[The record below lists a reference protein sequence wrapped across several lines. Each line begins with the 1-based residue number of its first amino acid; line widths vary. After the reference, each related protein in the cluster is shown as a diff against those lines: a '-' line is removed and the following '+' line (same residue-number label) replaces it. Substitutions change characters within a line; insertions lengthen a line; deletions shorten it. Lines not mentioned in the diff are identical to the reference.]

1 MEFRGQSLCRLS
13 ISYLRSK
20 SVPLPPALWN
30 QSRTLY
36 TFLLHQ
42 LAPRGA
48 LSTEAVRET
57 PQASGGRKT
66 TGPGTQR
73 LETTRVWS
81 EGPHVRLAR
90 KPGRDAESRSRS
102 RRERVFPGGRR
113 SGLDRP
119 WGWWHALPIPPLDFS
134 LPTAAATLNIWL
146 PRAVCPWPLWS
157 RGKRV

>member
-1 MEFRGQSLCRLS
+1 MS

-48 LSTEAVRET
+48 LSTEAVGET

-73 LETTRVWS
+73 LETARVCD
-81 EGPHVRLAR
+81 VRGHR
-90 KPGRDAESRSRS
+90 WGWRGSPGRDAESRSRS
-102 RRERVFPGGRR
+102 RRERVFPRRRR

-119 WGWWHALPIPPLDFS
+119 WGWWHALPIPPLDSS

-146 PRAVCPWPLWS
+146 PRAVCPWPLCS